1 VGEGAMKRAAKLLL
15 CGALLLLCLAGAG
28 ASDSEAQTPSG
39 YDGDVDQKSTAS
51 PSTASRA
58 APAPSGGDR
67 EDKDGAVPP
76 ARPEDAAS
84 PPTGP
89 EAAPE
94 AAEAVVDVELL
105 TIGVCA
111 VATLAAMAGG
121 WFLMNQGGPK
131 KRKFKGDAIFLVGP
145 CDSGKTAVMLQLR
158 DGKTEEKLRQTHSS
172 MQFNEG
178 TFPLADMDG
187 KPVRII
193 DCPGHSRLRPQLFD
207 MIEDCA
213 ALVFVIDS
221 CTFAAQGW
229 FPIHSIDAGLQR
241 CGVTALLIVA
251 DNHATY
257 SPLQHVKPPHSCSI
271 F

>member
-1 VGEGAMKRAAKLLL
+1 MTRAAKLFL
-15 CGALLLLCLAGAG
+15 CGALLLCLAGAG
-28 ASDSEAQTPSG
+28 ASDSEAQVPSG
-39 YDGDVDQKSTAS
+39 HDGDADQKSAAS
-51 PSTASRA
+51 PNAGGAARA

-67 EDKDGAVPP
+67 EDKAGAVPP
-76 ARPEDAAS
+76 ARPDDAAS
-84 PPTGP
+84 PPAAP

-94 AAEAVVDVELL
+94 AAEAVVDVDLL
-105 TIGVCA
+105 MLGLGA

-158 DGKTEEKLRQTHSS
+158 DGRKEEKLRQTHSS
-172 MQFNEG
+172 MQINES

-229 FPIHSIDAGLQR
+229 FPIDSIDAGLQR
-241 CGVTALLIVA
+241 CGITAHLIMA
-251 DNHATY
+251 DNHAAY